1 LAKFEGKCSNCKKV
15 HYSDRKNDII
25 ICDCWLYCPLC
36 GAEMAPYTPD
46 LAANVYGKDG
56 KRDLLILRVCNNI
69 AAHSDKSPFFSQQKP
84 IEVELS

>member
-1 LAKFEGKCSNCKKV
+1 ME
-15 HYSDRKNDII
+15 
-25 ICDCWLYCPLC
+25 
-36 GAEMAPYTPD
+36 PYTPD
-46 LAANVYGKDG
+46 LAANTYALDG